1 MLLGMSN
8 NPSCAQRRRPP
19 TRIRDSVAIYR
30 QAYIGLLKSGPY
42 WPPTCAAGG
51 CAFNAFFDSL
61 HLHTALAAT
70 WLVITPRC
78 MLFLALT
85 QHFAAIVYG
94 FEKDVSLITRDIRDL
109 IGHLER
115 LFGRDDCRSRTL
127 DQKRLTWRRQTK
139 DFACQRG
146 A

>member
-19 TRIRDSVAIYR
+19 TRIRASVAIYR
-30 QAYIGLLKSGPY
+30 QAYVGPHESGPY
-42 WPPTCAAGG
+42 WPLTCDAGV

-61 HLHTALAAT
+61 HIAHAET